1 MKTSTKKLTVSAMLV
16 ALAVVLSFIKI
27 FDARYGCSV
36 TAGSMVPLI
45 LIGCLFGSKQGV
57 LACFVYA
64 LIQML
69 LGFVA
74 PPANTFFAFTAEVLL
89 DYVIAFGV
97 LGLSGTFFKA
107 MGKKAYALPV
117 AGFIVIFCRFI
128 CHFLSGILIWGI
140 YAGEGQPV
148 WLYSLTYNG
157 SYMLFE
163 AIISAV
169 ILAAVS
175 KPFVKNLDKLN
186 S

>member
-16 ALAVVLSFIKI
+16 ALSVVLSFIKL
-27 FDARYGCSV
+27 FDAPYGGSV
-36 TAGSMVPLI
+36 TAASMVPLI
-45 LIGCLFGSKQGV
+45 LIGCIFGSKQGV

-74 PPANTFFAFTAEVLL
+74 PPANTFFAFAAEVLL

-97 LGLSGTFFKA
+97 LGFSGAFFNA
-107 MGKKAYALPV
+107 MGKKELALPV
-117 AGFIVIFCRFI
+117 AGFIVVFFRFI
-128 CHFLSGILIWGI
+128 CHFLSGILIWGV
-140 YAGEGQPV
+140 YAEGQSV
-148 WLYSLTYNG
+148 FMYSLTYNG

-163 AIISAV
+163 AIITV
-169 ILAAVS
+169 VVLAAVS